1 MKKSILIC
9 SLALL
14 SLSSCK
20 KVIEGRK
27 NSIVPPAE
35 TPQVTDPFV
44 EYSIKQG
51 EQYCD
56 KNNLVT
62 VKYDELK
69 FLVKFDSSAI
79 YKTMLPEN
87 QGDINKLFGF
97 SDNNAQHHEYSA
109 RFGWGWSNNAL
120 RLYAY
125 VYNEGIR
132 SSAEL
137 GTVKIGT
144 ENKCSLKV
152 AGNTYIFTLNNKTV
166 TMPRL
171 AKTPQA
177 QGYKLYPYFGGDEPA
192 PHLIKIWIKEL

>member
-1 MKKSILIC
+1 ML
-9 SLALL
+9 
-14 SLSSCK
+14 K
-20 KVIEGRK
+20 KVIDGIKQSVMPIAEA
-27 NSIVPPAE
+27 PQPA
-35 TPQVTDPFV
+35 DPFV
-44 EYSIKQG
+44 KYFIKQG

-69 FLVKFDSSAI
+69 FLVKFDSTAI
-79 YKTMLPEN
+79 YKTTLPEN
-87 QGDINKLFGF
+87 QGDINKLFGS

-120 RLYAY
+120 RLFAY

-132 SSAEL
+132 SSVEL

-152 AGNTYIFTLNNKTV
+152 AGNTYIFTLNYKTV
-166 TMPRL
+166 TMPRM
-171 AKTPQA
+171 ATTPKA
-177 QGYKLYPYFGGDEPA
+177 EGYKLYPYFGGDEPA
-192 PHLIKIWIKEL
+192 PHAINIWIKEL